1 MSEIIERVGLENLQP
16 YQGGPQLPGI
26 IMDAN
31 ENAFPMPKQV
41 GLEVQDVL
49 AKIAFNRYP
58 QIDAAELRGVLAQS
72 VGLDS
77 ANIQVGNGSS
87 ELLHACAYAF
97 GGEGRKLSY
106 IYPSFSMY
114 KIYAQLSGSVD
125 CPFTLERDFSLDFD
139 KLKKFSQKERPA
151 ILFICNPNNP
161 TGNYYDADELFK
173 VIKEVDGLVLL
184 DEAYMEF
191 AGEECSM
198 FKYLSKLP
206 NTAIL
211 RTFSK
216 AYGLASGRIGY
227 IAAINRKIIDILGK
241 VLLPYHVNALSLAVA
256 QVVYQNKEF
265 YKESISKIIK
275 EREEVSGMLSSLGC
289 KLYPSKTNFIFFSAG
304 DKNSELISFLG
315 NRGIF
320 LRSFAANPDLSGIR
334 MTVGTRAENEKA
346 LAQIKEF
353 LIEKTGGI

>member
-1 MSEIIERVGLENLQP
+1 MPEIIERVGLENLQP

-41 GLEVQDVL
+41 SLKVQDVL

-58 QIDAAELRGVLAQS
+58 QIDAAELRGLLAQG
-72 VGLDS
+72 VGLDT

-139 KLKKFSQKERPA
+139 KLKNFLQKERPA

-161 TGNYYDADELFK
+161 TGNYYDTDELFR

-191 AGEECSM
+191 AGEEYSM

-206 NTAIL
+206 NAAIL

-216 AYGLASGRIGY
+216 AYGLASGRVGY
-227 IAAINRKIIDILGK
+227 IAATNRKIIDILGK

-256 QVVYQNKEF
+256 QVVYQNRNF
-265 YKESISKIIK
+265 YKECISSIIK
-275 EREEVSGMLSSLGC
+275 ERDEVSAALSSFGYTV
-289 KLYPSKTNFIFFSAG
+289 YPSKTNFIFFSAD
-304 DKNSELISFLG
+304 DKTGELVNFLG
-315 NRGIF
+315 ERGII
-320 LRSFAANPDLSGIR
+320 LRSFATNPDLRGIR
-334 MTVGTRAENEKA
+334 MTMGTGEENEKA

-353 LIEKTGGI
+353 LIENAGGI